1 MRRTQSQGSY
11 DQAEKGIPTA
21 DAVRTAEGSV
31 GSVHLGRLHRRG
43 HLSLDLKGEQDLTKR
58 GMEKLEWRGTIGI
71 EGKDVKGLE
80 FDNDNLILLKS

>member
-1 MRRTQSQGSY
+1 M
-11 DQAEKGIPTA
+11 
-21 DAVRTAEGSV
+21 

-71 EGKDVKGLE
+71 EG
-80 FDNDNLILLKS
+80 